1 MLAINYYTKRHSL
14 HLKNLLFSN
23 IMQSHSRCHS
33 TGPCIL
39 HLNQIQ
45 RVLNR
50 LESVYIPHY
59 KKYLNPYVTILNCFT
74 TFYLGIMTFIAKTK
88 SIITQFVEVFKTMH
102 QHKQK
107 KWYLLSM
114 AGFWVSRNWYIHM
127 LKCMC
132 YVWKCH

>member
-1 MLAINYYTKRHSL
+1 MLEINYYTRRHPL
-14 HLKNLLFSN
+14 LLKNLLFSN

-33 TGPCIL
+33 TGLCIL

-50 LESVYIPHY
+50 LQSVCILHRKKKKKKSYI
-59 KKYLNPYVTILNCFT
+59 TILNFFT
-74 TFYLGIMTFIAKTK
+74 TFDLGIMTFTAKTQP
-88 SIITQFVEVFKTMH
+88 IIMQFVEVFKAMH

-114 AGFWVSRNWYIHM
+114 ASFGV
-127 LKCMC
+127 
-132 YVWKCH
+132 